1 MKRPPDEHSEPKRHL
16 GDLAR
21 ELRQAAGLTRRQL
34 AAEVGLSDMTILNFE
49 LARRLPT
56 RDTLDRLLAHPA
68 LARLVDLAL
77 AEGIAVE
84 LRPDPPADVDVVAI
98 LVRRRS

>member
-1 MKRPPDEHSEPKRHL
+1 MQRPPEEQTKHL

-21 ELRQAAGLTRRQL
+21 ELREAAGLTRRQL
-34 AAEVGLSDMTILNFE
+34 AAEIGVCDLTILNFE
-49 LARRLPT
+49 RARRLPT

-68 LARLVDLAL
+68 LAQLVNLAL
-77 AEGIAVE
+77 AEGIAVR
-84 LRPDPPADVDVVAI
+84 LRPDPPVDIDVVAI